1 MNISIMLKPA
11 SSNCNLRCKYCF
23 YNDLSSHREM
33 PSHGMMSEK
42 TLRSTLK
49 KAFDFAGHD
58 RVMLSFQGGEPLLA
72 GKEFFLKLHDII
84 RELNVNRAPV
94 SIGVQTNGTLID
106 DEWCRIFK
114 RGGYLVGLSLD
125 GDEVAD
131 SLRIDANGNPTFS
144 RALNGAKLMQ
154 KYGVDFNI
162 LVVLTKQVANRIE
175 PIYKFFKKQNF
186 KHLQF
191 IPMLKPLRVD
201 ESGKPISKTT
211 YNECFPS
218 EQENYSMSAEDY
230 SEFCKSAL
238 RCISK
243 TVWTANTPQS
253 ANLTTSCALRIS
265 SVPNSAVWKGIAVI
279 NSSSKGTARSIR
291 ATFIASIATIWAT
304 STVPISLRCQSI
316 PLQPN
321 S

>member
-84 RELNVNRAPV
+84 RELNVNRVPV

-125 GDEVAD
+125 GDEVAH
-131 SLRIDANGNPTFS
+131 SLRIDANGNPTFYVRS
-144 RALNGAKLMQ
+144 TA
-154 KYGVDFNI
+154 
-162 LVVLTKQVANRIE
+162 
-175 PIYKFFKKQNF
+175 QNLC
-186 KHLQF
+186 KNTAW
-191 IPMLKPLRVD
+191 
-201 ESGKPISKTT
+201 IS
-211 YNECFPS
+211 
-218 EQENYSMSAEDY
+218 
-230 SEFCKSAL
+230 
-238 RCISK
+238 
-243 TVWTANTPQS
+243 
-253 ANLTTSCALRIS
+253 IS
-265 SVPNSAVWKGIAVI
+265 SW
-279 NSSSKGTARSIR
+279 
-291 ATFIASIATIWAT
+291 
-304 STVPISLRCQSI
+304 C
-316 PLQPN
+316 
-321 S
+321 